1 MQSRLLNALL
11 TATVGFLAG
20 MPVQSHAQG
29 LNVAQGPLFLRTR
42 EAPLNMLVIGRDHK
56 LYYEAYND
64 ASDLNFDG
72 KLDVGYRGHLSEAQ
86 GGVTY
91 FGYFDSF
98 KCYSYSNGVFVPT
111 SETANK
117 RCSGSWSGDF
127 LNYLTTSRFDAL
139 RKVLYGGTRVVD
151 EDGRTVLERAR
162 LVQDAHSWGKEYT
175 SIAQDGYNISEFAPL
190 QPPPVNYRHLFAST
204 SLLPTN
210 AFPTRDEATPLL
222 RVLNDTQFRIWN
234 WVSIERPVAD
244 LTCFN
249 TANARVSCER
259 LTGSEWRTVPQ
270 TYFSGTTT
278 MTTWLHDGNIER
290 PIIGRSTTAQLTA
303 GTLPVVT
310 PLRRTGA
317 PQNRFDLNQMFNA
330 NGGDNA
336 RGWAGNARLSL
347 ANNTYTTNAYRC
359 GTNNINRLLL
369 APNGFTDVNGDAT
382 QDNNPWAG
390 TVSPGGTCAQDRYI
404 VQYTGNLRVPVAGT
418 YEFSLDADD
427 AAHFEL
433 NMPNTPNNDNA
444 NDGSGFENLVVSRYG
459 LNGIC
464 NCTTISGSVTLP
476 ANTNVPFRFQFFEN
490 EGRDTWDLKIRFT
503 VPDSR
508 ITDYVS
514 RVEVCNASFP
524 EDNCKIYPNGNLKP
538 TGLLHDY
545 GESDSMMFGLITG
558 SNNNNTQGGVLRKAV
573 SSFRNEV
580 DPESGRLTSAQGIV
594 YTLDRFRIVGF
605 AGNYEYSG
613 CSVWTRPIN
622 NGECRPWGNPVAEML
637 FEAMRYWAGAPAAT
651 PGYNATNA
659 TDGDDGT
666 LGLPRATWNSGT
678 NPFAPGNFVYCAKP
692 FNTVIS
698 DINPSYDSNLPGM
711 PFLNSATPP
720 VTQPYVGTIP
730 APLTNLNVDTLGQ
743 QIWNWEFG
751 GARNIFIGEVGA
763 VNDGAPTAK
772 SASSFGNIRGLSP
785 EEPTKQGTYYSA
797 MVAYYARVN
806 DMNAALD
813 PQFVQTF
820 GVALASP
827 LPRIIFPVG
836 SGTITMVPFAKSGGG
851 GSVRPDTDAVNFNP
865 TNQIVDFYIEQLVNT
880 DEFNRDPTV
889 NGGRAYGVFRIN
901 FEDIE
906 QGNDHDMDMILR
918 YLLQVTD
925 AGTLRIQLTSEY
937 AAGGVHQIGGYV
949 ISGTT
954 GDGIYLELLDKDA
967 AQQAYRFNTPPTKP
981 PGYCAL
987 PRTTEVQAECAN
999 MPGRNGSALGF
1010 TAERTFTPGTTTG
1023 AQLLKDPLWYMAK
1036 YGGFLESGT
1045 PNNQPDRLDEW
1056 DADRDGNPDNYFL
1069 VTNALRLRDQLARAF
1084 DEVLRRA
1091 APSGAVATNSTRV
1104 DLGGLAYQ
1112 SVFDSGD
1119 WSGDMK
1125 GILINE
1131 LGDPIGSGPDWEAKD
1146 LLATRPFD
1154 RRNIITTT
1162 ARNEAVNFSYTNLAP
1177 AQQNALDN
1185 NDPDRAEAIVD
1196 WVRGDRSNEEPNG
1209 LTFRRRSS
1217 LIADVLNS
1225 NPAVMSN
1232 QDFGY
1237 CNLEEG
1243 EGGCSSN
1250 LRGETTGPYA
1260 SYLRSRANLKPYVFI
1275 GANGGMLH
1283 AFDGSRR
1290 SRGGGTEVFGF
1301 VPRGVISNLP
1311 QLTERSYAHRYYV
1324 DGSPTIAD
1332 AYLQSSWRSV
1342 LVGTTGAG
1350 GRSVFALDVTNPESF
1365 TPSNVLWELTEED
1378 DEDIGL
1384 TLGKPSI
1391 VKLQNGEWAAVFGN
1405 GYNSR
1410 THRAMLFVVRL
1421 EDGRLIRKYDTGVG
1435 SATEPN
1441 GLGSPTVADTEGLFG
1456 DTLAADSKGNFAYAG
1471 DLYGNLWRFDLSTSA
1486 APVRLF
1492 TAVDASSR
1500 PQPIISAPSVQAYG
1514 GPVASGNRGLMVYFG
1529 TGRFFVVGDNEPK
1542 PNDPRHAFYGIRD
1555 LGNSAL
1561 VRTSEL
1567 VRQTVTDS
1575 GVVRTTSENRVNYQ
1589 GGQRGFWI
1597 DLSTGFTGE
1606 RILTSPVFR
1615 FGQVFFGTYAPL
1627 GGSCN
1632 PSSRGFVMAVSPF
1645 SGIGTLQAL
1654 GVNVG
1659 SGGAG
1664 LYVQSSS
1671 PVPPTLLVTD
1681 RYLLALTQID
1691 PGNIGNNVPNPACA
1705 TNPNLPECVVSGASK
1720 IAIPRVSGR
1729 LSWKQLR

>member
-1 MQSRLLNALL
+1 MQSRLLNTLL
-11 TATVGFLAG
+11 TAAVGFMAG
-20 MPVQSHAQG
+20 VPVQSHAQG

-72 KLDVGYRGHLSEAQ
+72 ELDIGYRGHLPDNQ

-98 KCYSYSNGVFVPT
+98 KCYSYSDGVFVPVSVT
-111 SETANK
+111 TNK
-117 RCSGSWSGDF
+117 RCGGSWSGDF

-151 EDGRTVLERAR
+151 ENGRTVLERSR
-162 LVQDAHSWGKEYT
+162 IVQDAHSWGKEYT
-175 SIAQDGYNISEFAPL
+175 SIAQDGYNIAEFAPL
-190 QPPPVNYRHLFAST
+190 QPPPAGFRHLFAST
-204 SLLPTN
+204 SLLATSTEPN
-210 AFPTRDEATPLL
+210 REATPLL
-222 RVLNDTQFRIWN
+222 RVLNDSQFRIWN
-234 WVSIERPVAD
+234 WISIERPVAD
-244 LTCFN
+244 SQCVTSGN
-249 TANARVSCER
+249 SRTSCER
-259 LTGSEWRTVPQ
+259 VVGNEWQVVPQ
-270 TYFSGTTT
+270 TYFNGNTTLSSW
-278 MTTWLHDGNIER
+278 MHDGNLER
-290 PIIGRSTTAQLTA
+290 PLIGS
-303 GTLPVVT
+303 GNPPNPT
-310 PLRRTGA
+310 PPRRLGA
-317 PQNRFDLNQMFNA
+317 PVNRNELNMMFDPN
-330 NGGDNA
+330 
-336 RGWAGNARLSL
+336 RGWVGNARLSL
-347 ANNTYTTNAYRC
+347 TSNSTTSNAFRC
-359 GTNNINRLLL
+359 GTNSGPRIVQSTGEIGSSN
-369 APNGFTDVNGDAT
+369 
-382 QDNNPWAG
+382 NNPFAG
-390 TVSPGGTCAQDRYI
+390 ASLPVSGARCGHDLYI
-404 VQYTGNLRVPVAGT
+404 VEYTGNIRVPATGE
-418 YEFSLDADD
+418 YEFSLDVDD
-427 AAHFEL
+427 AAHFEIDL
-433 NMPNTPNNDNA
+433 NNTNGDGP
-444 NDGSGFENLVVSRYG
+444 DGSRFETLVAGRYST
-459 LNGIC
+459 NAVC
-464 NCTTISGSVTLP
+464 NCTTFRGTVNLP
-476 ANTNVPFRFQFFEN
+476 GGTNRAFRFRFFEN
-490 EGRDTWDLKIRFT
+490 VGADSWDLKVRFT

-508 ITDYVS
+508 ITDYVT
-514 RVEVCNASFP
+514 RVEVCKSQFP
-524 EDNCKIYPNGNLKP
+524 ESNCKVYPNGNLKP

-545 GESDSMMFGLITG
+545 GEADTMMFGLITG
-558 SNNNNTQGGVLRKAV
+558 SNNNNTEGGVLRKAV

-580 DPESGRLTSAQGIV
+580 DPDSGRYTSAQGIV
-594 YTLDRFRIVGF
+594 YTLDRFRIMGF
-605 AGNYEYSG
+605 GGNFQHQCGWITS
-613 CSVWTRPIN
+613 RPIN
-622 NGECRPWGNPVAEML
+622 NGECRPWGNPVGEML
-637 FEAMRYWAGAPAAT
+637 FEAMRYWAGATDAT
-651 PGYNATNA
+651 AGYNSTG
-659 TDGDDGT
+659 GDDGT
-666 LGLPRATWNSGT
+666 LNLPRATWNAGT

-698 DINPSYDSNLPGM
+698 DINPSYDSNLPGT
-711 PFLNSATPP
+711 PFTPGY
-720 VTQPYVGTIP
+720 TGNIP
-730 APLTNLNVDTLGQ
+730 TPLAGLNVSTLGQ
-743 QIWNWEFG
+743 QLWTWEY
-751 GARNIFIGEVGA
+751 GATRNVFIGQSGTVS
-763 VNDGAPTAK
+763 DSAPTAK
-772 SASSFGNIRGLSP
+772 SVSSFGNIRGLSP
-785 EEPTKQGTYYSA
+785 EEPTKQGTYFSA
-797 MVAYYARVN
+797 MVAYYGRVN

-813 PQFVQTF
+813 PQLVQTF

-836 SGTITMVPFAKSGGG
+836 RGTITMVPFAKSVGGG
-851 GSVRPDTDAVNFNP
+851 GVPIDTASTFQP

-880 DEFNRDPTV
+880 DAFNQDPDV
-889 NGGRAYGVFRIN
+889 NEGRPYGVFRIN
-901 FEDIE
+901 YEDVE
-906 QGNDHDMDMILR
+906 QGADHDMDMIVR
-918 YLLQVTD
+918 YLLQVT
-925 AGTLRIQLTSEY
+925 ASNELFVQLTSEY
-937 AAGGVHQIGGYV
+937 AAGGIHQAAGYV
-949 ISGTT
+949 ISGSTN
-954 GDGIYLELLDKDA
+954 DGIYLELLDRDA
-967 AQQAYRFNTPPTKP
+967 AATAYRLSTPPGRD
-981 PGYCAL
+981 PGYCEL
-987 PRTTEVQAECAN
+987 PRDAAVETECAN
-999 MPGRNGSALGF
+999 LPGRGSSNLIA
-1010 TAERTFTPGTTTG
+1010 TRTFTPGATSG
-1023 AQLLKDPLWYMAK
+1023 AQLLRDPLWYMAK
-1036 YGGFLESGT
+1036 YGGFLETGT
-1045 PNNQPDRLDEW
+1045 PNNQPDRIDEW
-1056 DADRDGNPDNYFL
+1056 DFDRDGNPDNYFL
-1069 VTNALRLRDQLARAF
+1069 VTNALRLRDQLSRAF
-1084 DEVLRRA
+1084 EEVLRRA

-1146 LLATRPFD
+1146 LLATRPF
-1154 RRNIITTT
+1154 RTRNIVTTT
-1162 ARNEAVNFSYTNLAP
+1162 ARNDAVSFEYSRLSP
-1177 AQQNALDN
+1177 SQQTALDN
-1185 NDPDRAEAIVD
+1185 NLPARAEAIVD

-1225 NPAVMSN
+1225 NPAVMSS

-1237 CNLEEG
+1237 CNLPVS
-1243 EGGCSSN
+1243 EGGCSVN

-1260 SYLRSRANLKPYVFI
+1260 EYLRTRANQKPYVFI

-1290 SRGGGTEVFGF
+1290 AQGGGAEVFGF
-1301 VPRGVISNLP
+1301 VPRAVIPNLP
-1311 QLTERSYAHRYYV
+1311 QLVERSYGHRYYV

-1332 AYLQSSWRSV
+1332 AYLNGSWRSI

-1350 GRSVFALDVTNPESF
+1350 GRSVFALDVTNPASF
-1365 TPSNVLWELTEED
+1365 TANNVLWELTEED

-1384 TLGKPSI
+1384 TLGKASI
-1391 VKLQNGEWAAVFGN
+1391 VKLQTGEWAAVFGN

-1410 THRAMLFVVRL
+1410 THRAMLFVVSL

-1435 SATEPN
+1435 SSTQPN

-1492 TAVDASSR
+1492 TARDASSR
-1500 PQPIISAPSVQAYG
+1500 PQQIVAAPAVQAYG

-1542 PNDPRHAFYGIRD
+1542 PTDPQHAFYGIRD
-1555 LGNSAL
+1555 LGNNTA
-1561 VRTSEL
+1561 VTTGQL
-1567 VRQTVTDS
+1567 VRQSVSDS
-1575 GVVRTTSENRVNYQ
+1575 GVVRSTSENRVNYL

-1606 RILTSPVFR
+1606 RVLTSPVFR

-1632 PSSRGFVMAVSPF
+1632 PSSRGFVMSVSPF

-1691 PGNIGNNVPNPACA
+1691 PGNIGNNVPNPACQS
-1705 TNPNLPECVVSGASK
+1705 NPNLPECVVTAASK